1 MRTGW
6 WGGMWWE
13 KAREMAEEVSVQH
26 VCWAKR
32 HMVIHSPQIYWA
44 STPAEHWAVPARTY
58 QLGLCFFSYGV
69 QCLSSRTTQRTV
81 SETFSWAPSYLS
93 HENLSRMPV
102 NPYFKII
109 LLDEHDW
116 RLDLAADLHDA
127 SRVHCILRMG
137 GEHIA
142 SSENMEEGLY
152 RNTGE

>member
-1 MRTGW
+1 
-6 WGGMWWE
+6 
-13 KAREMAEEVSVQH
+13 
-26 VCWAKR
+26 
-32 HMVIHSPQIYWA
+32 
-44 STPAEHWAVPARTY
+44 
-58 QLGLCFFSYGV
+58 
-69 QCLSSRTTQRTV
+69 
-81 SETFSWAPSYLS
+81 
-93 HENLSRMPV
+93 MPV